1 MQVNWINE
9 EKCIETMGN
18 LIIFK
23 VYSTLS
29 NHPIISQYSN
39 IIRRFN
45 IVFKLSNAINKIKA
59 YNITCQYAL
68 PIEISY

>member
-29 NHPIISQYSN
+29 NHPIIWQYSN